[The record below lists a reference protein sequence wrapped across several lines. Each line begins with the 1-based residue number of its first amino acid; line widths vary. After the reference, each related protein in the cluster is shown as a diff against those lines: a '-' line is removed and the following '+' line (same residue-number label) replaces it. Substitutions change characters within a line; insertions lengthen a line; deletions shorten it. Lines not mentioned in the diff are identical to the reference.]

1 MYHMPAF
8 ADNPAAVYTL
18 FCCLGDHTITSRHL
32 AADYAAFAE
41 QHGREPTLLKCSQ
54 AAYIGTVLPECH
66 TDFDTGADIRY
77 QNAVVVVAD
86 VDGWI
91 FE

>member
-1 MYHMPAF
+1 MP
-8 ADNPAAVYTL
+8 
-18 FCCLGDHTITSRHL
+18 TSRHL

-41 QHGREPTLLKCSQ
+41 QHGREPILLKCSQ

-66 TDFDTGADIRY
+66 TDFETGADIRY
-77 QNAVVVVAD
+77 QNAMVMVAD

>member
-1 MYHMPAF
+1 M
-8 ADNPAAVYTL
+8 T
-18 FCCLGDHTITSRHL
+18 TSRHL

-41 QHGREPTLLKCSQ
+41 QHGREHTLLKCSQ
-54 AAYIGTVLPECH
+54 AAYIGTVLSECH

-77 QNAVVVVAD
+77 QNSVVVVAD

>member
-1 MYHMPAF
+1 MMTQDSIAKGY
-8 ADNPAAVYTL
+8 ADFIA
-18 FCCLGDHTITSRHL
+18 R
-32 AADYAAFAE
+32 
-41 QHGREPTLLKCSQ
+41 HGREPTLLKCSQ

-66 TDFDTGADIRY
+66 TDFETGADIRY

>member
-1 MYHMPAF
+1 MISQA
-8 ADNPAAVYTL
+8 
-18 FCCLGDHTITSRHL
+18 RL

-54 AAYIGTVLPECH
+54 TTYISAVLPECH

>member
-1 MYHMPAF
+1 MTQDSIAKGY
-8 ADNPAAVYTL
+8 ADFIA
-18 FCCLGDHTITSRHL
+18 RHS
-32 AADYAAFAE
+32 
-41 QHGREPTLLKCSQ
+41 REPTLLKCSQ
-54 AAYIGTVLPECH
+54 ATYIGTVLPECH
-66 TDFDTGADIRY
+66 TDFETGADIRY

>member
-1 MYHMPAF
+1 M
-8 ADNPAAVYTL
+8 T
-18 FCCLGDHTITSRHL
+18 TSRPL

-41 QHGREPTLLKCSQ
+41 QYGREPTLLKCSQ
-54 AAYIGTVLPECH
+54 AAYIGIVLPECH

-77 QNAVVVVAD
+77 QNAVVVIAD

>member
-1 MYHMPAF
+1 M
-8 ADNPAAVYTL
+8 T
-18 FCCLGDHTITSRHL
+18 TSRHL

-41 QHGREPTLLKCSQ
+41 QHGLEPTLLKCSQ
-54 AAYIGTVLPECH
+54 AAYIGTVLSECH

-77 QNAVVVVAD
+77 QNSVVVVAD

>member
-1 MYHMPAF
+1 M
-8 ADNPAAVYTL
+8 T
-18 FCCLGDHTITSRHL
+18 TSRHL

-54 AAYIGTVLPECH
+54 AAYISTVQPECH

>member
-1 MYHMPAF
+1 M
-8 ADNPAAVYTL
+8 T
-18 FCCLGDHTITSRHL
+18 TSRHL
-32 AADYAAFAE
+32 TAEYAAFVE

-54 AAYIGTVLPECH
+54 AAYIGIVLPECH
-66 TDFDTGADIRY
+66 TDFETGADIRY

>member
-1 MYHMPAF
+1 MISQA
-8 ADNPAAVYTL
+8 
-18 FCCLGDHTITSRHL
+18 RL

-54 AAYIGTVLPECH
+54 AAYIGIVLPECH

-77 QNAVVVVAD
+77 QNAVVVIAD